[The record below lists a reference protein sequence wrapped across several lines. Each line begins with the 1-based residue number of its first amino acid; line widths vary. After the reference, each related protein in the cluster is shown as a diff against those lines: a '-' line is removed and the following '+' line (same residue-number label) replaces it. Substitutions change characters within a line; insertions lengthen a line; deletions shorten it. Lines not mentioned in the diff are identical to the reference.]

1 MAVKKVEKFPG
12 FMIYFLKKLYLQ
24 ELKGMQRSKLGM
36 VKNNHKLCQWY
47 MKW

>member
-1 MAVKKVEKFPG
+1 
-12 FMIYFLKKLYLQ
+12 MIYSLKKWYLQ

-36 VKNNHKLCQWY
+36 GKKNHKLCQWY